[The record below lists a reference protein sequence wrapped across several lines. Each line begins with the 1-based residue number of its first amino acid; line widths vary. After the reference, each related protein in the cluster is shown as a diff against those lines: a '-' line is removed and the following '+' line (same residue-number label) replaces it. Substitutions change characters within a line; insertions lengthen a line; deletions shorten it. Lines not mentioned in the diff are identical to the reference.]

1 MEAFLWGLLYI
12 PSPPEVICG
21 QMIVFT
27 VFTIATGT
35 EVVLVPKAVGTA
47 RLEVQVWVECGR
59 NKLDH
64 MAFMYI
70 ILQ

>member
-1 MEAFLWGLLYI
+1 MEAFLWDLLYI

-21 QMIVFT
+21 QIIVFT
-27 VFTIATGT
+27 VATGT